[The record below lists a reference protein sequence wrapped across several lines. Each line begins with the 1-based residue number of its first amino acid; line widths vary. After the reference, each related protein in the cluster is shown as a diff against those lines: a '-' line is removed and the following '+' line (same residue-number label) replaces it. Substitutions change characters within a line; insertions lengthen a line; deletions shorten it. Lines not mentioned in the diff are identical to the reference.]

1 MAHYLTE
8 PPVSQLVMQ
17 RVKRLRK
24 GRPFSIRDFA
34 ELGTSTAISKAVAQL
49 VRQGELERVCRGI
62 YMRPQYSQHTGRA
75 LRPGPLDLVN
85 LIAKKNSWTLQIH
98 GADAVRRFGLSTQ
111 MPVIPVYYTSGP
123 SRSISLGKADI
134 RLVHAAPM
142 VMQRAGTKVGMAI
155 SALFYLGKGGI
166 TQEDVAVVKKALS
179 PEEMNKLLACRMPKW
194 MRMALMRSCTDSAN
208 SGHSA
213 TMDSGSIHWK

>member
-1 MAHYLTE
+1 MASHLTE
-8 PPVSQLVMQ
+8 PPVSQLVKK

-34 ELGTSTAISKAVAQL
+34 KLGTSTAISKAVAQL
-49 VRQGELERVCRGI
+49 VRCGELERVCRGI
-62 YMRPQYSQHTGRA
+62 YMRPKYSQFIGRA
-75 LRPGPLDLVN
+75 VRPGPLDLVN
-85 LIAKKNSWTLQIH
+85 LIAKQNRWTLQTH

-111 MPVIPVYYTSGP
+111 MPVIPIYYTSGP
-123 SRSISLGKADI
+123 SRSISVGKADI

-142 VMQRAGTKVGMAI
+142 VMQGAGTKVGMAI
-155 SALFYLGKGGI
+155 SALLYLGKGGI

-194 MRMALMRSCTDSAN
+194 MRMALMRSCTDSATKL
-208 SGHSA
+208 HS
-213 TMDSGSIHWK
+213 S

>member
-1 MAHYLTE
+1 MASHLTE

-24 GRPFSIRDFA
+24 GRLFSIRDFA
-34 ELGTSTAISKAVAQL
+34 KLGTSTAISKAVAQL
-49 VRQGELERVCRGI
+49 VRWGELERVCRGI
-62 YMRPQYSQHTGRA
+62 YMRPKYSQFIGGA

-85 LIAKKNSWTLQIH
+85 LIAKQNRWTLQIH

-111 MPVIPVYYTSGP
+111 MPVIPIYYTSGP
-123 SRSISLGKADI
+123 SRSISVGKADI

-142 VMQRAGTKVGMAI
+142 VMQGAGTKVGMAI

-166 TQEDVAVVKKALS
+166 TQEDVAVVQKALS
-179 PEEMNKLLACRMPKW
+179 PEEINKLLACRMPKW
-194 MRMALMRSCTDSAN
+194 MRMALMRSLTDSATKL
-208 SGHSA
+208 HS
-213 TMDSGSIHWK
+213 S

>member
-1 MAHYLTE
+1 MASYLTE
-8 PPVSQLVMQ
+8 PTVSQLVMR

-34 ELGTSTAISKAVAQL
+34 EFGTSSAISKALAQL

-75 LRPGPLDLVN
+75 VRPGPLDLVN

-111 MPVIPVYYTSGP
+111 MPVSPIYYTSGP
-123 SRSISLGKADI
+123 SRSISVGKAEI

-142 VMQRAGTKVGMAI
+142 VMQCTGTKVGMAM

-166 TQEDVAVVKKALS
+166 TQEDVAVVKKTVS
-179 PEEMNKLLACRMPKW
+179 PEEKNKLLACRMPKW
-194 MRMALMRSCTDSAN
+194 MRMALMRSCTDSATE
-208 SGHSA
+208 SHS
-213 TMDSGSIHWK
+213 S